1 MKKVLLLSLLL
12 VSFIGYAQDK
22 EKEKGIIL
30 HGDSTFTAPMPM
42 LERHRLLQ
50 IEVDGCRKR
59 EASIVQKGS
68 LADKRESELNIRQE
82 AIKGE
87 EKKLRNQ
94 RLANTLSKI
103 VAIASTF
110 GLAYVT
116 IVK

>member
-1 MKKVLLLSLLL
+1 MKKVLLLLLLL
-12 VSFIGYAQDK
+12 VPFIGYSQNK
-22 EKEKGIIL
+22 EKEKGIVL
-30 HGDSTFTAPMPM
+30 HGDSTFTAPIPM

-59 EASIVQKGS
+59 EQDVIQKGS
-68 LADKRESELNIRQE
+68 LADKRERELDIRQE

-94 RLANTLSKI
+94 RLVNALSKV